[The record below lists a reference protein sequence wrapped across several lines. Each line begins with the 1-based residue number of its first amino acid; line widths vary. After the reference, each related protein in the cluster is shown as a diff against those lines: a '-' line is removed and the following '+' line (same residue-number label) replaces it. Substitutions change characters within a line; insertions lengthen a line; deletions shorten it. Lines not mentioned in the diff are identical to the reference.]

1 MGELYKCYYSDG
13 DIIIKEVIF
22 GEIVYVDSNNF
33 QHNLN
38 GYAWKI
44 FTERYYIH
52 GVTYYNKRDWLN
64 KKEEI
69 LLQIHREEMLNDI

>member
-52 GVTYYNKRDWLN
+52 GVTYYNKRDW
-64 KKEEI
+64 EI
-69 LLQIHREEMLNDI
+69 EVNRIKIIDEL